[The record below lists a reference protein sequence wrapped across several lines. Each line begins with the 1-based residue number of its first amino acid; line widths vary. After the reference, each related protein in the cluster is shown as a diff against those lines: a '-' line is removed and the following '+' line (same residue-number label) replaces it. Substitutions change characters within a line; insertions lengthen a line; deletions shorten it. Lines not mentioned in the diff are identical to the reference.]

1 MQSGFRDQMLPLL
14 PQLKGETPRSN
25 LARNVSLF
33 AADWYQS
40 FVRWLDD
47 ESSPLPGEIK
57 NSELQSKLQN
67 KENLEEH
74 IDFEVLD
81 KNIAET
87 VFNFFHGGPQILRP
101 MLADPKTQIGTVI
114 IYPIK
119 LSFIFDKDSFVST
132 VHPSWALEDIKKTI
146 GAKHKFDPST
156 ATFLSDSTNV
166 VIPDDTTAQK
176 IIELFGP
183 KIQISLPGSLKMN
196 PTQHGKTSSIGSVG
210 SIPATLRMSTIAEG
224 SIFSAFLQ
232 CLCRIPAFKEAVNQ
246 ITIPATPNETNDT
259 PQIAFVRYFREICQN
274 PTAQFPTESSPI
286 SNAFNTAIY
295 MRTDEINTIRH
306 FELPGLLS
314 IVFREINCGVDL
326 FKFKE
331 QRTELCPK
339 CKYFN
344 QFEVELTSMMVEI
357 TTKLFRKTKIEDCIA
372 QYFSLRKRAKTNRW
386 ECPQCKKKVLVREQ
400 NKSLS
405 TPNIL
410 VIYIHRFVKG
420 SSHDFNILPD
430 EVIYGPTLNLEPF
443 TGNKADKYKLIGSI
457 AHVGRTF
464 TQRYKGF
471 ILEEDGKKWTMY
483 NDNRSRP
490 ATARSV
496 YFEEPLAM
504 VYVRK

>member
-33 AADWYQS
+33 AVEWYRS
-40 FVRWLDD
+40 FVNWLED

-57 NSELQSKLQN
+57 NTELQSKLQN
-67 KENLEEH
+67 KELLEEH

-114 IYPIK
+114 IYPVK
-119 LSFIFDKDSFVST
+119 LTFIFEKDNFVST
-132 VHPSWALEDIKKTI
+132 FHPSWTLEDIKKTI

-210 SIPATLRMSTIAEG
+210 SIPATLRMSIITEG

-232 CLCRIPAFKEAVNQ
+232 VLCRIPAFKEAVNAIQ
-246 ITIPATPNETNDT
+246 IPATPNETNDT
-259 PQIAFVRYFREICQN
+259 PQIAFVRYFREIMQN
-274 PTAQFPTESSPI
+274 PTVQFPTESSPI

-295 MRTDEINTIRH
+295 MKTDEINTIRH

-314 IVFREINCGVDL
+314 IIFREVNVGTEL
-326 FKFKE
+326 FRFKE
-331 QRTELCPK
+331 HRTELCPK

-344 QFEVELTSMMVEI
+344 EFDVECTSMTVEI
-357 TTKLFRKTKIEDCIA
+357 KKKFFGKTKLEDCLEL
-372 QYFSLRKRAKTNRW
+372 YFSLRKRAKTNRW
-386 ECPQCKKKVLVREQ
+386 DCPQCKKKVLVREQ
-400 NKSLS
+400 TKCIT
-405 TPNIL
+405 TPDVLI
-410 VIYIHRFVKG
+410 VYIHRFVKG

-430 EVIYGPTLNLEPF
+430 EITYGPNLSLVPF
-443 TGNKADKYKLIGSI
+443 TGNPADKYKLIGSI
-457 AHVGRTF
+457 AHIGRTF

-471 ILEEDGKKWTMY
+471 ILEEDGKKWTMF

-490 ATARSV
+490 AQARSV

-504 VYVRK
+504 IYLRE